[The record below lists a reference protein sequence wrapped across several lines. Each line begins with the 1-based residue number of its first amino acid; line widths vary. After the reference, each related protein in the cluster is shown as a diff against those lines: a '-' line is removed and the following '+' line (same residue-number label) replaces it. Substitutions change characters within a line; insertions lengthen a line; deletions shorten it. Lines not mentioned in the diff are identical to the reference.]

1 MYIRKTCVFAV
12 KNITLI
18 WRKKRKERE
27 KKMHLALTQE
37 MYVIGTEYKV
47 QLGLQDFQEIST
59 DMPTKYC
66 SPRAEGLWLHASGT
80 E

>member
-1 MYIRKTCVFAV
+1 ME
-12 KNITLI
+12 
-18 WRKKRKERE
+18 KKKRE
-27 KKMHLALTQE
+27 KKMHLAPTQE
-37 MYVIGTEYKV
+37 MYVIGTEDEV

-66 SPRAEGLWLHASGT
+66 SPRADVLWSHAGGT